1 MLMNMKSLF
10 YVFSSSQISVREVM
24 HMKRFAYIKKTLF
37 LLFIGMLTVSGCGRN
52 GDFSSGMV
60 AGEEISTEPSE
71 TGNKVTTGSGT
82 ETENNTETESRSES
96 ENAAGTEESEAT
108 GSAQDQPMLLEVPVS
123 SQREDILFHKV
134 DGIDISW
141 SEHRCQSDGEN
152 LYLVYGPAGELDLY
166 VMPIGADEH
175 FRANLDNP
183 EGMVICHITM
193 DLYGKIYLLVAG
205 NDFEEWYIWR
215 LDERKQVEEVID
227 ISDCF
232 ETNQTPLWF
241 LIDKEGNYYFQ
252 WVFYR
257 DGVILDSKGEL
268 KHRFTMES
276 LDIGWIYEAAV
287 GKDGL
292 IYVAY
297 RDRGDEKVRIGE
309 FDVESGSIIKEDSPL
324 YLFRDEV
331 FTRMSRGTDTNILL
345 FSRYSGIWAYDQ
357 EQGILENRVPLSE
370 MGLARDEESYPLTFL
385 PDGRFVLLQGGKD
398 GIHIKYIPA
407 GK

>member
-1 MLMNMKSLF
+1 MNMKSLF

-60 AGEEISTEPSE
+60 AGKEISTEPSE
-71 TGNKVTTGSGT
+71 TGNKVTTESGT
-82 ETENNTETESRSES
+82 ETENNANTESRTET
-96 ENAAGTEESEAT
+96 ENAAGTEESEAV
-108 GSAQDQPMLLEVPVS
+108 GSAQGQPMLLEVPVS
-123 SQREDILFHKV
+123 SEKEDILYHRV
-134 DGIDISW
+134 DGIDISF
-141 SEHRCQSDGEN
+141 SAHRCQSDGEN
-152 LYLVYGPAGELDLY
+152 LYLVYGAAGELDLY

-175 FRANLDNP
+175 FQANIDNP
-183 EGMVICHITM
+183 EGMVICHIAI
-193 DLYGKIYLLVAG
+193 DIYGKMHLLVGG
-205 NDFEEWYIWR
+205 NNFEEWYIWC
-215 LDERKQVEEVID
+215 LDENKQVEEVINVSDYFD
-227 ISDCF
+227 IK
-232 ETNQTPLWF
+232 QMAHWF
-241 LIDKEGNYYFQ
+241 LVDKEGNYYLQ
-252 WVFYR
+252 WVLSR
-257 DGVILDSKGEL
+257 DGVILDSEGTL
-268 KHRFTMES
+268 KHRFTLES

-292 IYVAY
+292 IYVIY

-324 YLFRDEV
+324 YFSCDEI
-331 FTRMSRGTDTNILL
+331 FNGMSRGTDTNILL

-407 GK
+407 RK